1 MPDTTITTN
10 IANFLYAIIIAAV
23 FCIFCTIGVKSEGAL
38 EALIGEYS
46 IIGAAVLL
54 LLVLKTL
61 NINASEQLLSLSTL
75 FTLGPFLL
83 ILFIIIYYIVIISIY
98 FDKIVS
104 NKISDSYYSFSNI
117 STVLIMAQIFLLVS
131 TIAKSTELPKKTFAI
146 LMLLGTINAIVV
158 ITLGIILKFYTTDC

>member
-10 IANFLYAIIIAAV
+10 MTNFLYAIIIAAV
-23 FCIFCTIGVKSEGAL
+23 FCIFCTIGVQSKTAL

-46 IIGAAVLL
+46 VIGAALL
-54 LLVLKTL
+54 LILVLKTL

-83 ILFIIIYYIVIISIY
+83 ILFIIIYYIVIINIY

-104 NKISDSYYSFSNI
+104 NKISDYYFSFSNI

-131 TIAKSTELPKKTFAI
+131 TISKTTELPKKTFSI

-158 ITLGIILKFYTTDC
+158 ITLGIVLKFYTTDC

>member
-1 MPDTTITTN
+1 MADPVITSN
-10 IANFLYAIIIAAV
+10 MANFLYAIIIAAV
-23 FCIFCTIGVKSEGAL
+23 FSIFCTVGVRTETAV

-54 LLVLKTL
+54 ILVLKTL
-61 NINASEQLLSLSTL
+61 NIRDLGQLTQISTL

-83 ILFIIIYYIVIISIY
+83 ILFIVVYYIVILSIY
-98 FDKIVS
+98 FNKIVS
-104 NKISDSYYSFSNI
+104 NKISDYYYSFSNT
-117 STVLIMAQIFLLVS
+117 STILIVAQIFLLVS
-131 TIAKSTELPKKTFAI
+131 SIVKNTNLPQKTFAI

>member
-1 MPDTTITTN
+1 MPDTVITTN
-10 IANFLYAIIIAAV
+10 LTNFLYAIIIAAV
-23 FCIFCTIGVKSEGAL
+23 FCIFCTIGVQSKTAL

-46 IIGAAVLL
+46 VIGAALL
-54 LLVLKTL
+54 LILVLKTV

-83 ILFIIIYYIVIISIY
+83 ILFIIIYYIVIINIY

-104 NKISDSYYSFSNI
+104 NKISDYYFSFSNI

-131 TIAKSTELPKKTFAI
+131 TIAKTTELPRKTFSI

-158 ITLGIILKFYTTDC
+158 ITLGIVLKFYTTDC